1 MAPLLKWH
9 KSIVFFWGINYILA
23 TFPSFSIVK
32 TLITLVLKEEKGNVA
47 NKKRFVDDFGGQT
60 LFMPKTNPK
69 PEDYSITFNGNIED
83 NFKIGMAITKK
94 SIKVK
99 VLKS

>member
-1 MAPLLKWH
+1 M
-9 KSIVFFWGINYILA
+9 
-23 TFPSFSIVK
+23 
-32 TLITLVLKEEKGNVA
+32 ITLVLKEEKGNVA

-69 PEDYSITFNGNIED
+69 PEDYSITFNGNVED

-94 SIKVK
+94 SIKVRIK
-99 VLKS
+99 NRNLLLLIVLIPMQNAMLIIKL